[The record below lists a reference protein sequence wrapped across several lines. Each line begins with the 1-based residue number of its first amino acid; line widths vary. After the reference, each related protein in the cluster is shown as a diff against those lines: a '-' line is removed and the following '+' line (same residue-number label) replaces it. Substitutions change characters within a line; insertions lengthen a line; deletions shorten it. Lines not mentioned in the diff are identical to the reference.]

1 MHSLVYAPISKL
13 LICPHIFF
21 STRKKKM
28 YPSQNKFST
37 FGASEMHIWEGNTLL
52 CCIGLYSER
61 HLSFVSRALQAN
73 NTSVTIIKN
82 YATHLQTLSSLL
94 TWALLPMLYN
104 YCLIRPNPPLNF
116 LNSKSG
122 SLVAPAT
129 FQEIHSYMWLVANV
143 LDDEDTE
150 LSSSKK
156 FYRTALYLESRRG
169 FIHLSTGLQFLT
181 VVSLLSTLYLVNLCK
196 KNYKSYYL
204 LMLIKHLLLHCKSLK
219 MHLNNYI
226 SS

>member
-1 MHSLVYAPISKL
+1 MYSLVCAPISKL
-13 LICPHIFF
+13 LICLHIFF
-21 STRKKKM
+21 SRRKKKM
-28 YPSQNKFST
+28 YPSQDKFST
-37 FGASEMHIWEGNTLL
+37 FGASEMHTWEGNTLL
-52 CCIGLYSER
+52 CCTGLYSAR
-61 HLSFVSRALQAN
+61 HLSFLVSRALQAN

-94 TWALLPMLYN
+94 RWALLPTLYN
-104 YCLIRPNPPLNF
+104 YWFIRPNPPLNF
-116 LNSKSG
+116 PNSKSS

-129 FQEIHSYMWLVANV
+129 FQEIHSYTWLVANV

-181 VVSLLSTLYLVNLCK
+181 VVSSLSTSVPSELV
-196 KNYKSYYL
+196 
-204 LMLIKHLLLHCKSLK
+204 
-219 MHLNNYI
+219 
-226 SS
+226 